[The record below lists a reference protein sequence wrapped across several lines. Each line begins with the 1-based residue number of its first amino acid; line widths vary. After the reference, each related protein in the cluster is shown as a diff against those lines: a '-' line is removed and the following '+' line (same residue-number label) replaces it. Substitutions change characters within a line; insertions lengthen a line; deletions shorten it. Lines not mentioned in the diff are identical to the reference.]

1 EPRIPGWFAVPEP
14 AGVGHDPGRIVPRRL
29 RQLAHVRERAIE
41 QLPQLT
47 GGGIEPLE
55 PRDELR
61 GAREPGGVERLLEL
75 AGEPDQLFR
84 VGEPLRLRF
93 EGLLLADAR
102 LGPLDLLDHVTQVV
116 GLTLDLLAARLGL
129 RVTALELTPPLG
141 P

>member
-1 EPRIPGWFAVPEP
+1 MGYLTVTGVQPCPLPIRQWPPRP
-14 AGVGHDPGRIVPRRL
+14 
-29 RQLAHVRERAIE
+29 
-41 QLPQLT
+41 

-61 GAREPGGVERLLEL
+61 GAGEPGGVERLLEL

-116 GLTLDLLAARLGL
+116 GLTLDLLAARQIG
-129 RVTALELTPPLG
+129 RAHV
-141 P
+141 